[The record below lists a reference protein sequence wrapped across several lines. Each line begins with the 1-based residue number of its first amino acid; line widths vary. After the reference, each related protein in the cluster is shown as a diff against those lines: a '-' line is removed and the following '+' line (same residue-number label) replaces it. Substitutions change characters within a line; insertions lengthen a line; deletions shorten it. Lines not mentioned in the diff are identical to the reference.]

1 MAEEKEKGKK
11 ILIVEDD
18 IPLKEMYQTRL
29 EMEGYKVISA
39 IDGEEALAQA
49 VAENPDLILLDLM
62 MPRIDGFAVLDILKS
77 TPKISHIPVII
88 LTALE
93 QESNKVKGLAAG
105 ADDYLIKSQCMPKDV
120 VAKIKEIIAKVDKNK

>member
-1 MAEEKEKGKK
+1 MADEKVKAK
-11 ILIVEDD
+11 ILVVEDD
-18 IPLKEMYQTRL
+18 IPLKDMYQTRL
-29 EMEGYKVISA
+29 EMEGYAVVSA

-49 VAENPDLILLDLM
+49 VAENPNLILLDLM
-62 MPRIDGFAVLDILKS
+62 MPKIDGFAVLDILKS

-120 VAKIKEIIAKVDKNK
+120 VAKIKELLAKGKKKK